1 MLKLK
6 IHETKPLKLKT
17 TFSLPSVEVNAI
29 LQTKIAKP
37 STQEQTI
44 IPDEGIDA
52 LESVTIEPATY
63 EIDSNIIPSNIKEN
77 VNILGVTGNYKPKPN
92 LQIKTVN
99 PTEKGL
105 SVNYDTNYD
114 GLEKVNI
121 NPIKSNMILN
131 LKPDNIKKGIE
142 ILDIKGTY
150 GATSQIKYAI
160 PSQEQQVIKP
170 DEGIEFLS
178 QVTIQGVTSAID
190 SDITPTNIKK
200 GVNILG
206 IDGTYE
212 GKEIKYQNKTV
223 SASKNADVTV
233 KADEDYTLDT
243 VTIEKVTST
252 IDSNIQPENIK
263 RGVEI
268 LGVEGIYAP
277 NPSMENKYI
286 TPTTS
291 TQIVYPDEGY
301 SYFDKVT
308 VNGVTNAIDSNIK
321 SDNIKKGVSILGV
334 TGNVETVNGESIEI
348 NPSMEEQVITPSS
361 GKNAIIRATV
371 NPVTSAIDP
380 NIVSSNIKKGISIL
394 NVQGSYEGVTNLQD
408 KTALPSNVEQVITP
422 DENYDA
428 LSSVTISPIATE
440 DIIVEPSTNVQTI
453 NRSDGKFINSVTV
466 NQVTS
471 DIDSNIQ
478 PENIKRNMTI
488 LGVVGTLEAAG
499 EQNYFGPISSG
510 DGNFPGVLKSILS
523 MPDDLVVTGTAG
535 SYMFRGLKNLT
546 RIPSLDFSN
555 IVQGYYMFDGCSN
568 VVDWS
573 SVGTLTSL
581 KSSEY
586 MFQSCSLNTTFLA
599 ALKNNI
605 FNKTS
610 SMKYCFNAA
619 TLPNAEMILNLSNVS
634 DISYGFSQAKS
645 GGNESKVKLNLSSGT
660 QTINM
665 QNIFYA
671 TSGGGLRV
679 EINVT
684 DETKYPKINLSTAFQ
699 KSKVK
704 EIVLHENI
712 RPTSLYTFCSG
723 ISSSNTGY
731 PPITTFE
738 ANISECTTLNSAF
751 RYNQSIETITFNGN
765 SSSLTDIRYA
775 FALSSGYVGKLKT
788 INGNI
793 NCEKVKYVANAFQ
806 YSTKIENLCALTD
819 LGKGYTQKTANY
831 SDYTLDLSSCKVLTH
846 ESLMNVINGLYDLNL
861 NTNLST
867 NGVVTYKQKLVLGA
881 TNLSK
886 LTEEE
891 QAIATSKGWV
901 LS

>member
-6 IHETKPLKLKT
+6 IHEAKPLKLKT

-29 LQTKIAKP
+29 LQTKRAKP

-44 IPDEGIDA
+44 TPDEGIDA
-52 LESVTIEPATY
+52 LESVTIEPVTY

-150 GATSQIKYAI
+150 GATSQIKYVI

-206 IDGTYE
+206 IVGTYE

-223 SASKNADVTV
+223 SASKNANVTV

-243 VTIEKVTST
+243 VTVEKVTST
-252 IDSNIQPENIK
+252 IDSNIQAENIK

-268 LGVEGIYAP
+268 LGVEGTYAP
-277 NPSMENKYI
+277 NPSMENKDI
-286 TPTTS
+286 TPTTN

-308 VNGVTNAIDSNIK
+308 VKGVTNTIDSNIK
-321 SDNIKKGVSILGV
+321 SDNIKKGVSILGI

-348 NPSMEEQVITPSS
+348 NPSIEEQVITPSS

-371 NPVTSAIDP
+371 NPVTNAIDS

-394 NVQGSYEGVTNLQD
+394 NVQGSYEGATNLQD

-428 LSSVTISPIATE
+428 LSSVTIEPITTE
-440 DIIVEPSTNVQTI
+440 DITVEPSTNVQTI

-471 DIDSNIQ
+471 DIDANIQ

-488 LGVVGTLEAAG
+488 LGVVGILEAAG
-499 EQNYFGPISSG
+499 EQNYFGPIRNGTSSL
-510 DGNFPGVLKSILS
+510 PGVVKAILS
-523 MPDDLVVTGTAG
+523 LPNDIVVSGTTGA
-535 SYMFRGLKNLT
+535 YMFSYVSNLQA
-546 RIPSLDFSN
+546 IPMLDFSN
-555 IVQGYYMFDGCSN
+555 ITNATYMFTSC
-568 VVDWS
+568 S
-573 SVGTLTSL
+573 SVTDWNGVKSLTSMTNAD
-581 KSSEY
+581 Y
-586 MFQSCSLNTTFLA
+586 TFQNCKLNTTFLP
-599 ALKNNI
+599 ALTNNI
-605 FNKTS
+605 FNNVTT
-610 SMKYCFNAA
+610 MQYCFDNA
-619 TLPNAEMILNLSNVS
+619 TLPNAEMTLNLSK
-634 DISYGFSQAKS
+634 ITKMMRAFSTTKIDGS
-645 GGNESKVKLNLSSGT
+645 ESKVIINLSENN
-660 QTINM
+660 TIDMNYL
-665 QNIFYA
+665 FYN
-671 TSGGGLRV
+671 SKIKKV

-684 DETKYPKINLSTAFQ
+684 DETKYPKLNLLYAFQ
-699 KSKVK
+699 NSSIT
-704 EIVLHENI
+704 ELVLHENI
-712 RPTSLYTFCSG
+712 RPTNLAYAF
-723 ISSSNTGY
+723 SSNSANNNNYVSCETINLD
-731 PPITTFE
+731 IT
-738 ANISECTTLNSAF
+738 ECTSMVSAF
-751 RYNQSIETITFNGN
+751 EHNRKIKTINFSGN
-765 SSSLTDIRYA
+765 SSRLVTMSRA
-775 FALSSGYVGKLKT
+775 FHLESGYIGSLST

-793 NCEKVKYVANAFQ
+793 NCEKVTNVANAFQ
-806 YSTKIENLCALTD
+806 NSTKIENLCALTD
-819 LGKGYTQKTANY
+819 LGKGYNQKTANY

-861 NTNLST
+861 NTDLST
-867 NGVVTYKQKLVLGA
+867 DGVVTYKQKLVLGS
-881 TNLSK
+881 TNLAK